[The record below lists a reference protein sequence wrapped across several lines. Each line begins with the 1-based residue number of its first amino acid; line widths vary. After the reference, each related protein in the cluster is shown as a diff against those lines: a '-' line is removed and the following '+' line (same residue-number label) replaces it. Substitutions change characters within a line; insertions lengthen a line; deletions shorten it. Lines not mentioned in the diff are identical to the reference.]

1 MTFVSVAVFWMF
13 RFLLP
18 LYLVELNASPFE
30 IGFIMGSY
38 ALSVTISAIP
48 LGYLSDRIGRKQVI
62 IAGIILTATS
72 SFIMASRTDVY
83 EVMGAYVI
91 MGLGLG
97 SIGPS
102 LDAAVA
108 DNVKSSN
115 VGVAFGK
122 LTTAVHMG
130 TALGPAAAGILAA
143 NIGLV
148 NSLYQSA
155 FISLAVFAILP
166 FALKSLHGGDRSSK
180 TASKRGIKRIE
191 PNIVIG
197 WAGFFTSFTLWGGV
211 AAFLPLYAISV
222 GIEVSVVGMI
232 FAVAA
237 IGTFLSRIP
246 MGVVVDK
253 FRQEPLLI
261 VLGVV
266 GAALT
271 ASTIGLASNAIL
283 LIIIMVT
290 ISVTRSASNVSSH
303 ALVARTANPDERGLV
318 MGTATAS
325 RAAGNTLGPIV
336 MGIVVGSHGY
346 QAAFIVLALTSILGV
361 VVTILISTL
370 VQHRKT
376 SKHKVTTN
384 SRVNQY
390 AI

>member
-13 RFLLP
+13 RFLIP
-18 LYLVELNASPFE
+18 LYLVELDASPFE
-30 IGFIMGSY
+30 IGIIMGSY
-38 ALSVTISAIP
+38 ALSVTVSAIP

-62 IAGIILTATS
+62 LAGIILTAVS
-72 SFIMASRTDVY
+72 SFVIASRNDVY

-108 DNVKSSN
+108 DNAKSSN

-155 FISLAVFAILP
+155 IISLTVFALLP
-166 FALKSLHGGDRSSK
+166 FALKSLHGGGQGSK
-180 TASKRGIKRIE
+180 TPGKNSLRRIK

-211 AAFLPLYAISV
+211 AAFLPIYAINK
-222 GIEVSVVGMI
+222 GIEVSIVGMI

-237 IGTFLSRIP
+237 VGTFLSRIP
-246 MGVVVDK
+246 MGAVVDK

-266 GAALT
+266 GASLT
-271 ASTIGLASNAIL
+271 AATIGLASNAIL

-325 RAAGNTLGPIV
+325 RAAGNTVGPIV

-346 QAAFIVLALTSILGV
+346 QAAFIVLALTSIIGV
-361 VVTILISTL
+361 IVTILASTL
-370 VQHRKT
+370 VQRRT
-376 SKHKVTTN
+376 ASNITN
-384 SRVNQY
+384 
-390 AI
+390 

>member
-18 LYLVELNASPFE
+18 LYLVKLDASPFE
-30 IGFIMGSY
+30 IGVIMGSY
-38 ALSVTISAIP
+38 ALSVTVSAIP

-62 IAGIILTATS
+62 IVGIILTAVS
-72 SFIMASRTDVY
+72 SFAIASRSDVY
-83 EVMGAYVI
+83 EIMGAYVI
-91 MGLGLG
+91 MGLGLS

-108 DNVKSSN
+108 DNTKSSN

-130 TALGPAAAGILAA
+130 TALGPASAGILAA

-155 FISLAVFAILP
+155 IISLTIFAMLP
-166 FALKSLHGGDRSSK
+166 FALKSLHGGGKSSK
-180 TASKRGIKRIE
+180 TLDKNSLRRIK

-197 WAGFFTSFTLWGGV
+197 WAGFFASFTLWGGV
-211 AAFLPLYAISV
+211 TVFLPIYAISA
-222 GIEVSVVGMI
+222 GIEISIVGMI
-232 FAVAA
+232 FALAA
-237 IGTFLSRIP
+237 VGTFLSRIP
-246 MGVVVDK
+246 MGIFVDK

-266 GAALT
+266 GASLT
-271 ASTIGLASNAIL
+271 ASTIGIVSTAIL
-283 LIIIMVT
+283 LAIIMIT
-290 ISVTRSASNVSSH
+290 IAITRSASNVSSH

-325 RAAGNTLGPIV
+325 RAAGNTIGPII
-336 MGIVVGSHGY
+336 MGIVIGSHSY
-346 QAAFIVLALTSILGV
+346 QAAFIVLALTSIIGV
-361 VVTILISTL
+361 IVTILVATL
-370 VQHRKT
+370 VQRRK
-376 SKHKVTTN
+376 SKITN
-384 SRVNQY
+384 
-390 AI
+390 